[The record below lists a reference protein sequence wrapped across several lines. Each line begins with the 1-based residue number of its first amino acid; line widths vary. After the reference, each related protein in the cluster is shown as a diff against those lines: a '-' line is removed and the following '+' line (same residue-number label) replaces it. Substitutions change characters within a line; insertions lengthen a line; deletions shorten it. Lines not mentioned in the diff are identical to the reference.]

1 MKIPLTPGQAVSI
14 HGLAVRQ
21 WLTRGD
27 VLANDKLGRRSV
39 VSTTQQRLIQ
49 LGSQD
54 LVPDLPIVRAAGG
67 AGAHCRGMGMMSETL
82 SKRCVIVSLCLH
94 PTYPFGKETERVREC
109 VWVSMCVG

>member
-1 MKIPLTPGQAVSI
+1 MKIPLTPGPAVTI

-27 VLANDKLGRRSV
+27 VLANDKLGRRSI

-54 LVPDLPIVRAAGG
+54 LAPDLKACHIETEKVLCMVPT
-67 AGAHCRGMGMMSETL
+67 HSLTNTL
-82 SKRCVIVSLCLH
+82 SNSLCL
-94 PTYPFGKETERVREC
+94 
-109 VWVSMCVG
+109 SL